1 MKIKNIDIEKLR
13 PYKNNPRKHSESQI
27 EQIANSI
34 NEFGFVNPIIA
45 DENNMILAGHGRFLA
60 ANKLLLTEVPVVQ
73 ITDLDEKQKKALVIA
88 DNKIAMNSDWNEDLL
103 WQQIQELSKDG
114 FDLSLLAFND
124 MEIMPMIDSNTV
136 IDPLKEWEDMPE
148 FTEDSK
154 TAFRSLIVHFTCQ
167 EDIDQ
172 FSELVEQT
180 FTDKTKFMW
189 YPEQQNMDTES
200 KRYD

>member
-60 ANKLLLTEVPVVQ
+60 ANKLLLTEVPIVQ

-172 FSELVEQT
+172 FSKLVEQT

>member
-172 FSELVEQT
+172 FSKLVEQT

>member
-73 ITDLDEKQKKALVIA
+73 ITHLDEKQKKALVIA

-167 EDIDQ
+167 EDMDK
-172 FSELVEQT
+172 FSKLVEQT

>member
-103 WQQIQELSKDG
+103 WKQIQELSKDG
-114 FDLSLLAFND
+114 FDLTLLAFND

-172 FSELVEQT
+172 FSKLVEQT

>member
-1 MKIKNIDIEKLR
+1 MKVKNIDIEKLR

-172 FSELVEQT
+172 FSKLVEQT